1 MQKTLDRLDEL
12 GIVSFMD
19 VDDYW
24 SPGTHHPA
32 HMMIKQS
39 GLDKKIENNV
49 RLAKNVITTTPIFA
63 KEISKLNKNVFVLPN
78 AIDPSEKQFTPKPEK
93 SDRIRIAWL
102 GGSCM
107 TPDTEILTNEGWKR
121 FDELN
126 QSESVATLNPDTNEL
141 EYHYPTG
148 YICEPFEGELNCA
161 TNGLIEY
168 EVTPNHNMYA
178 SVSEKIERKI
188 LNLNLIQSKELHGS
202 NFHVKR
208 DAVWTGERKEYM
220 LIPAMIGE
228 RELVTDTA
236 YRENSVLRETRY
248 YNSMAEK
255 YCTDKYLDMDKWLQF
270 FGFWL
275 AEGWISKTDGLY
287 QVGVAQTKDND
298 YLETIFNILTD
309 LGYSPT
315 YTKDRGQIRVFDRQL
330 WSYLSQFGTATEKYI
345 PNELLDLS
353 AEQLNILLTWFI
365 KGDGHVEKNKYTRTR
380 AWTSSK
386 RLADNLQEIALKIGI
401 TATVTNR
408 GKKTTSIKGRVIIS
422 QHDSHQVNF
431 GKHPNVSKHNKANP
445 LVRSEHQFNKYYK
458 GNVYCVEVKNH
469 IIYVRRNGKAFW
481 IGNSHVEDLKLLK
494 GIVNKIKADGLLD
507 KVQFVLCGYDIRG
520 AVTTIDQRTGQQTQR
535 PIKPHESVWY
545 EYEKIFT
552 DDFKIISPEYKNYL
566 HTFNKDEYED
576 IANEPYRRVWTK
588 PITTYA
594 SNYNLF
600 DVSLAPLVEHKF
612 NAVKSQLKVIEAGF
626 HKKALIAQ
634 DFGPYTLDL
643 KNAKMYGGGFDE
655 TGNALLVDS
664 SKNHKQW
671 YQHIKYLIENPD
683 KIEILAKNLHDTV
696 TKSYHIDVV
705 TEARRDLYL
714 KLLKEKEESS
724 LVVA

>member
-12 GIVSFMD
+12 GIISFMD

-39 GLDKKIENNV
+39 GLDKKIENNL

-63 KEISKLNKNVFVLPN
+63 KEISKLNKNVFVVPN
-78 AIDPSEKQFTPKPEK
+78 AIDPSEKQFTPNPEK

-102 GGSCM
+102 GGS
-107 TPDTEILTNEGWKR
+107 
-121 FDELN
+121 
-126 QSESVATLNPDTNEL
+126 S
-141 EYHYPTG
+141 H
-148 YICEPFEGELNCA
+148 
-161 TNGLIEY
+161 
-168 EVTPNHNMYA
+168 
-178 SVSEKIERKI
+178 
-188 LNLNLIQSKELHGS
+188 
-202 NFHVKR
+202 
-208 DAVWTGERKEYM
+208 
-220 LIPAMIGE
+220 
-228 RELVTDTA
+228 
-236 YRENSVLRETRY
+236 
-248 YNSMAEK
+248 
-255 YCTDKYLDMDKWLQF
+255 
-270 FGFWL
+270 
-275 AEGWISKTDGLY
+275 
-287 QVGVAQTKDND
+287 
-298 YLETIFNILTD
+298 
-309 LGYSPT
+309 
-315 YTKDRGQIRVFDRQL
+315 
-330 WSYLSQFGTATEKYI
+330 
-345 PNELLDLS
+345 
-353 AEQLNILLTWFI
+353 
-365 KGDGHVEKNKYTRTR
+365 
-380 AWTSSK
+380 
-386 RLADNLQEIALKIGI
+386 
-401 TATVTNR
+401 
-408 GKKTTSIKGRVIIS
+408 
-422 QHDSHQVNF
+422 HD
-431 GKHPNVSKHNKANP
+431 
-445 LVRSEHQFNKYYK
+445 
-458 GNVYCVEVKNH
+458 
-469 IIYVRRNGKAFW
+469 
-481 IGNSHVEDLKLLK
+481 DLKLLK

-507 KVQFVLCGYDIRG
+507 KVQFVLCGYDTRG

-552 DDFKIISPEYKNYL
+552 DDFKIISPEYKNHL
-566 HTFNKDEYED
+566 HTFNKDEYEGV
-576 IANEPYRRVWTK
+576 ANEPYRRVWTK

-643 KNAKMYGGGFDE
+643 KNAKMYGGGFDD

-705 TEARRDLYL
+705 TETRRDLYL
-714 KLLKEKEESS
+714 KLLKKKEESS
-724 LVVA
+724 LVVVE